1 LAKANALPVFVTLAE
16 DGMLAASPDGSV
28 FHQPCFPVRGEI
40 DIVGAGDAVMANL
53 AASLAAGA
61 TLPEALELAGAAAN
75 VVIHQVGTTGT
86 ASILQMRQV
95 VARPI

>member
-1 LAKANALPVFVTLAE
+1 
-16 DGMLAASPDGSV
+16 
-28 FHQPCFPVRGEI
+28 VRGEI
-40 DIVGAGDAVMANL
+40 DIVGAGDAVMADL

-61 TLPEALELAGAAAN
+61 TLPEALELSSAAAN

-86 ASILQMRQV
+86 ASIPQLRQV